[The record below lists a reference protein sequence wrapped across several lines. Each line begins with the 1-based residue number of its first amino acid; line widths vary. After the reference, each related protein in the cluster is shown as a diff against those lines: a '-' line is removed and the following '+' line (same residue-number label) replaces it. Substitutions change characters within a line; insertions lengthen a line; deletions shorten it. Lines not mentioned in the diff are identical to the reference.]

1 MADEDNKVA
10 SQLPEP
16 EHGIIRNRDDDGWYV
31 MPVKSGVSPK
41 PFLDA
46 LLGGDALQ
54 SYSAACEHNKS
65 LRPFKASVNNYQN
78 TRSDKARPDLPVGIT
93 LAVRTSLNKGGRGS
107 QIIYSFKVSRFGQKP
122 VTVHIGTVNTFERN
136 FSGALE
142 KAIALREKSRRA
154 ILK

>member
-1 MADEDNKVA
+1 M
-10 SQLPEP
+10 PEP

-31 MPVKSGVSPK
+31 IPVRSGVSPK
-41 PFLDA
+41 AFFDA
-46 LLGGDALQ
+46 LWGGDALQ
-54 SYSAACEHNKS
+54 SYIAACEHNKS
-65 LRPFKASVNNYQN
+65 LRPLKASVNNYQN

-122 VTVHIGTVNTFERN
+122 VTVHIGTVNTFARN
-136 FSGALE
+136 FNGALE
-142 KAIALREKSRRA
+142 KAIAVREKSRRA